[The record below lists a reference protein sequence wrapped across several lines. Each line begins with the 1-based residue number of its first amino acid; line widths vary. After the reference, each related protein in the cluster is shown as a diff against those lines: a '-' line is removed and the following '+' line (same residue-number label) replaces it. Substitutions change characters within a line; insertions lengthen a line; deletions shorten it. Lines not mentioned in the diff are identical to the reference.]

1 MRRDLALRERR
12 RQSVQG
18 SILVPS
24 ENSVVNTPNVHHD
37 PATKAIPGTLQEG
50 GAPFRTTHWSVV
62 QLAAEGQSSES
73 AHQALADFCQAY
85 WAPIYAFLRHRGR
98 SSSDAQDLTQ
108 AFFVHLMEYKTLSR
122 ANRERGRLRTF
133 LLGSLQNFLA
143 NEYDRAQALK
153 RGGGKQILSLDE
165 NFAEAEAS
173 IRATEGMDGAN
184 SFDLTWASSVVKR
197 AGQKLHDAFAAE
209 GKTDWLEEMRPFIA
223 GGSGPPPPQDEVAT
237 RLGIPVATLRTAIMR
252 LRQRYREALRSEVA
266 STVSDP
272 AEVDEELQYLY
283 RILTA

>member
-1 MRRDLALRERR
+1 M
-12 RQSVQG
+12 
-18 SILVPS
+18 
-24 ENSVVNTPNVHHD
+24 
-37 PATKAIPGTLQEG
+37 KAIPGTLQEG
-50 GAPFRTTHWSVV
+50 GAPFRTTHWSIV
-62 QLAAEGQSSES
+62 QLAADGES
-73 AHQALADFCQAY
+73 PGASQQALADFCQAY

-108 AFFVHLMEYKTLSR
+108 AFFVHLLEYKTLSR
-122 ANRERGRLRTF
+122 ADREKGRLRTF

-153 RGGGKQILSLDE
+153 RGGGRQILSLDE

-173 IRATEGMDGAN
+173 LRASEGLDGAD
-184 SFDLTWASSVVKR
+184 SFDLTWASNVVKR
-197 AGQKLHDAFAAE
+197 AWQQLQDAFAAE
-209 GKTDWLEEMRPFIA
+209 GKTQWLEEMRPFVA
-223 GGSGPPPPQDEVAT
+223 GGTGTPPPQEEVAA
-237 RLGIPVATLRTAIMR
+237 RLGVPVATLRTSLMR

-266 STVSDP
+266 ATVSDP